1 MPFNARSFAKIART
15 ALRLLRS
22 ASSSAGPAESSR
34 ETRRPARPRTPD
46 NGRTP
51 ETRRTPDGGRT
62 PETRRTPSPSPRAK
76 AAPPRS
82 PATGQSPSTLPP
94 SSQSRS
100 SARTT
105 ARATPEVAGTGFLG
119 DYTGPV
125 TPVYAP
131 QPDGDPDP
139 GEVVWAWVPYEDDPS
154 QGKDRPVLLIG
165 RSGGLL
171 LGLMMTSRDRNN
183 SSGSDP
189 RYLDV
194 GTGPWDSKGR
204 PSEVKLDRVLQLEPG
219 SVRREGAIMDKNV
232 FQTVARRLAVMRPA
246 R

>member
-1 MPFNARSFAKIART
+1 MPFNARTFASFARS
-15 ALRLLRS
+15 ALKLLRS

-34 ETRRPARPRTPD
+34 ETGRPARSRTPD
-46 NGRTP
+46 A
-51 ETRRTPDGGRT
+51 
-62 PETRRTPSPSPRAK
+62 RRTPSPSPGTT
-76 AAPPRS
+76 AAPPRTPKAPSSSSSKPARPAPSS
-82 PATGQSPSTLPP
+82 PARPAGA
-94 SSQSRS
+94 
-100 SARTT
+100 SAG
-105 ARATPEVAGTGFLG
+105 AGYAG

-165 RSGGLL
+165 GSGGLL

-183 SSGSDP
+183 RNASDP

-219 SVRREGAIMDKNV
+219 SVRREGAIMDRNV

>member
-1 MPFNARSFAKIART
+1 MPFNARAFASFARS

-34 ETRRPARPRTPD
+34 ETRRPARPRTP
-46 NGRTP
+46 
-51 ETRRTPDGGRT
+51 ETRRA
-62 PETRRTPSPSPRAK
+62 PETRRTPSPSPGTK
-76 AAPPRS
+76 AAPPRT
-82 PATGQSPSTLPP
+82 PANRQSPP
-94 SSQSRS
+94 SSPS
-100 SARTT
+100 SART
-105 ARATPEVAGTGFLG
+105 APAAAGTGYLG
-119 DYTGPV
+119 DYSGPV

-219 SVRREGAIMDKNV
+219 SVRRQGAIMDRNV

>member
-1 MPFNARSFAKIART
+1 MPFNARAFASLARS
-15 ALRLLRS
+15 AVNLLRQ
-22 ASSSAGPAESSR
+22 ASSTSGSADTSR
-34 ETRRPARPRTPD
+34 ERPARQSRTPD
-46 NGRTP
+46 
-51 ETRRTPDGGRT
+51 TRRA
-62 PETRRTPSPSPRAK
+62 PSPSPRIP
-76 AAPPRS
+76 AAPPRT
-82 PATGQSPSTLPP
+82 PAAPPRTPPAPPRTPKTRPSPSSAAPA
-94 SSQSRS
+94 SSV
-100 SARTT
+100 
-105 ARATPEVAGTGFLG
+105 PGGTGYAG
-119 DYTGPV
+119 DYPGPV

-165 RSGGLL
+165 RSGSLL

-204 PSEVKLDRVLQLEPG
+204 PSEVKLDRVLQLKPG
-219 SVRREGAIMDKNV
+219 SVRREGAIMDKSV

>member
-1 MPFNARSFAKIART
+1 MPFNARAFASLARS
-15 ALRLLRS
+15 ALSLLRQV
-22 ASSSAGPAESSR
+22 SSSAGPAEDSR
-34 ETRRPARPRTPD
+34 ERRNRPRTQAP
-46 NGRTP
+46 G
-51 ETRRTPDGGRT
+51 
-62 PETRRTPSPSPRAK
+62 RTPSPSPRTP
-76 AAPPRS
+76 AAPPRTPTAPPRTPAARPS
-82 PATGQSPSTLPP
+82 PTSTARTAP
-94 SSQSRS
+94 SSS
-100 SARTT
+100 S
-105 ARATPEVAGTGFLG
+105 PAGTGYAG
-119 DYTGPV
+119 DYFGPV

-139 GEVVWAWVPYEDDPS
+139 GEVVWAWVPYEDDAG

-183 SSGSDP
+183 RSGSDP

-232 FQTVARRLAVMRPA
+232 FQTVARRLAVMRSA